1 MVEQAKDIHTEVMKD
16 GKIDMNDLTMVKD
29 KAANLAGSVNEIA
42 TDAIQGVKEIATD
55 VKDAHAAVMA
65 DGKVTMDDLGSIKT
79 AAQEIATDAKDMAKD
94 IVTPNT
100 PVA

>member
-1 MVEQAKDIHTEVMKD
+1 MAD
-16 GKIDMNDLTMVKD
+16 GKITMDDLGTVKD
-29 KAANLAGSVNEIA
+29 AATNLAGSVASSATTVIA
-42 TDAIQGVKEIATD
+42 SAKEMVSD
-55 VKDAHAAVMA
+55 VQDVHAAVMA

-100 PVA
+100 PSAV